1 MKEGHKISI
10 VIPVYNEEENIERVY
25 NEIREVV
32 EREKLNVE
40 IILVNDGSTDNTE
53 EILNRIAEKDKR
65 VRVIHFRRNFGQTA
79 AIMAGFEMAEGDIII
94 TMDGDGQDDPN
105 EIPRLLA
112 KLEERYDIVS
122 GWRKNRKDNFI
133 KRVLPSRI
141 ANWIISTV
149 TGVKLHD
156 YGCSLKAY
164 RRSIIE
170 NLILYGEQHRFIP
183 AIASEIGAKV
193 TEIPVNHRPRIAGK
207 SKYGLSRIF
216 KVIMDLIV
224 IKFFL
229 DYKTKPMRLFGGL
242 GFIISSIGSIILLY
256 LIYLKILK
264 GESIGTRPLLTLSVL
279 FILSGLH
286 FITIGILLEVIIR
299 THYETKDK
307 KPYIIKYTK
316 NVQNE

>member
-1 MKEGHKISI
+1 VKEGHKISI